1 MAQNKEKEGLA
12 STMIEFNISGFGQ
25 RTLHHLVLDYNG
37 TLALD
42 GRVQP
47 GVFSRLSQL
56 KNTLLIHILTADTYG
71 TVRSTFGQTDCTV
84 HVLQAGGEREAKAE
98 YVRKLGA
105 QSCACL
111 GNGSNDAAML
121 MDAGL
126 SMAVLQPEG
135 VAMASLFAAHIL
147 VPGIEAGLDLLLH
160 PTRLKATLRS

>member
-1 MAQNKEKEGLA
+1 
-12 STMIEFNISGFGQ
+12 MIDIDIPGFGQ
-25 RTLHHLVLDYNG
+25 RALKHLILDYNG

-56 KNTLLIHILTADTYG
+56 KSSLQIHVLTADTYG
-71 TVRSTFGQTDCTV
+71 TVRTTFGHTDYIV
-84 HVLQAGGEREAKAE
+84 HVLPAGDECAAKAE
-98 YVRKLGA
+98 YVRALDPK
-105 QSCACL
+105 SCACL
-111 GNGSNDAAML
+111 GNGANDAAML

-126 SMAVLQPEG
+126 SIAVLQPEG
-135 VAMASLFAAHIL
+135 VAMAALSAAHIL

>member
-1 MAQNKEKEGLA
+1 
-12 STMIEFNISGFGQ
+12 MIEIDIPGFGQ
-25 RTLHHLVLDYNG
+25 RTLEHLVLDYNG

-56 KNTLLIHILTADTYG
+56 KNSLKIHILTADTYG
-71 TVRSTFGQTDCTV
+71 TVRTTFGHTDATV
-84 HVLQAGGEREAKAE
+84 HVLTAGDECAAKAE
-98 YVRKLGA
+98 YVRTLGP

-121 MDAGL
+121 MEAGL
-126 SMAVLQPEG
+126 SIAVLQPEG
-135 VAMASLFAAHIL
+135 VAMAALSAAHVL

-160 PTRLKATLRS
+160 PNRLKATLRT